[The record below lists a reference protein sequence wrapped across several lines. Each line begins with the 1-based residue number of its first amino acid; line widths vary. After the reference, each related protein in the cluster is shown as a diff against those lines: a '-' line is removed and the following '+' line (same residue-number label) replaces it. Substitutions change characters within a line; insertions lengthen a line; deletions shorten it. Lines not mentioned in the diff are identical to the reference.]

1 MIIPMSFFRSLRL
14 SLVGILGKFV
24 LWVWA
29 KSARIK
35 VIGEERYRELR
46 DEGKAVV
53 FLIWHGRIFLGPY
66 FFRKR
71 GVMPLISPSD
81 DGEIVA
87 RISSRWG
94 YRNIRG
100 SGSHAIIKAWNRMKN
115 ELRKGGEVLIVA
127 DGPKGP
133 NRKMKLGGIK
143 LAQEA
148 GAVLV
153 PFTFSSSRKKFV
165 KSWDKFLFFYPFSR
179 VVAIYGSPINVD
191 PALKGD
197 ELEKERQRIEDL
209 MIELDEKADRF
220 YS

>member
-115 ELRKGGEVLIVA
+115 ELRKRGEVLIVA